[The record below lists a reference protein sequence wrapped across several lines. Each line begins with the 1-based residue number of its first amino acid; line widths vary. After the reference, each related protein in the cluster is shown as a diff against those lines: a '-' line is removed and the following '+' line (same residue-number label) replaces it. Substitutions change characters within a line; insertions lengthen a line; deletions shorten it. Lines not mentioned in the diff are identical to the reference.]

1 MNVENQILAY
11 LGRHIEASPKE
22 MTDSLS
28 VSKQIIHRVLSRLID
43 TGEIEK
49 LGRAPKVF
57 YRLKEKVKTK
67 TAAAN
72 EINETEQAFLY

>member
-49 LGRAPKVF
+49 LGRAPKSI
-57 YRLKEKVKTK
+57 L
-67 TAAAN
+67 
-72 EINETEQAFLY
+72 QAKRKGKNKDGCS